1 MVLFSFLIL
10 LTNWPALFC
19 FWAYLCLVKLDLRG
33 QKKLVDAF
41 NNLPGNNL
49 SVFFFFFLTVGKTGF
64 YFPSLQ

>member
-1 MVLFSFLIL
+1 MWKQNQTVLFSFLIL

-19 FWAYLCLVKLDLRG
+19 FGAYLCLVEPDLRG

-49 SVFFFFFLTVGKTGF
+49 S
-64 YFPSLQ
+64 